1 MLVKNSARCRKCKD
15 VIESKDMKEL
25 VKCKCGKLDISGGA
39 GSKGYLYRQGLEFDE
54 LSEYERKE
62 KPIPWPW

>member
-25 VKCKCGKLDISGGA
+25 VKCKCGKLAISGGA